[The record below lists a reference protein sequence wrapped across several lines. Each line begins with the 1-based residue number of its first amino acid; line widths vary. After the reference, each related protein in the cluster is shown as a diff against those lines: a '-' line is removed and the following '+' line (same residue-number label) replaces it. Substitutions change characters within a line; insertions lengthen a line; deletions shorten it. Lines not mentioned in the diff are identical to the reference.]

1 MRSSNEIVDLMM
13 EVLRD
18 KEISIS
24 ELARRVDMAKSGV
37 SRYFNKTRQFPLNR
51 INDFAKALEVD
62 PSYLLGVNEYE
73 NIDTNNITDF
83 YNYKLFPCS
92 VSAGALEDIEG
103 TSEYELVSLSDKILG
118 KYSRSTDIILLK
130 VNGDSMNK
138 IIPNRSLI
146 IIDTSKKN
154 VNDIQDGDIVVFSHE
169 GEYSVKRFFNDK
181 DNKRLLFKP
190 ESTNELFTAIEFKYE
205 NAFNLKLI
213 GKVVKYIV
221 DLD

>member
-1 MRSSNEIVDLMM
+1 MTSIISKIR
-13 EVLRD
+13 
-18 KEISIS
+18 KESGYTMK
-24 ELARRVDMAKSGV
+24 ELADLVGV
-37 SRYFNKTRQFPLNR
+37 SEGTISRWESGNISNMKQNNIMAL
-51 INDFAKALEVD
+51 AKALNVYPLDIMDFKEDD
-62 PSYLLGVNEYE
+62 PPTDSSHSYM
-73 NIDTNNITDF
+73 
-83 YNYKLFPCS
+83 LFPCS

>member
-1 MRSSNEIVDLMM
+1 MTSIISKIR
-13 EVLRD
+13 
-18 KEISIS
+18 KESGYTMK
-24 ELARRVDMAKSGV
+24 ELADLVGV
-37 SRYFNKTRQFPLNR
+37 SEGTISRW
-51 INDFAKALEVD
+51 E
-62 PSYLLGVNEYE
+62 SG
-73 NIDTNNITDF
+73 NISNMKQNNIMALARALNVSPLDIMDF
-83 YNYKLFPCS
+83 KEDEPPIDSYHSYMLFPCS
-92 VSAGALEDIEG
+92 VSAGALENIEG
-103 TSEYELVSLSDKILG
+103 ISEYELISLSDKILG

-169 GEYSVKRFFNDK
+169 GEYSVKKFFNDK